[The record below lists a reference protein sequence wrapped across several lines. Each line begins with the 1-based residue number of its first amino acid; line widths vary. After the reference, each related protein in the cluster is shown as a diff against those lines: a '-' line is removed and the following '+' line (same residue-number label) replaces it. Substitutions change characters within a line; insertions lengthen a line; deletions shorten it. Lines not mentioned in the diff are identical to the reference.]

1 MAAKIPNC
9 RQREATITTHHTTLY
24 TVFGQATYEGISLE
38 IDSTTA
44 SDSNSI
50 RVISFS
56 FFFLSRVEDTS
67 NRIELRCKIQ
77 LQQ

>member
-9 RQREATITTHHTTLY
+9 RQREATITTQHTTLHYSLY
-24 TVFGQATYEGISLE
+24 TVFGPATYEGISLN

-56 FFFLSRVEDTS
+56 FFFLSRVEDIL
-67 NRIELRCKIQ
+67 NRIE
-77 LQQ
+77 